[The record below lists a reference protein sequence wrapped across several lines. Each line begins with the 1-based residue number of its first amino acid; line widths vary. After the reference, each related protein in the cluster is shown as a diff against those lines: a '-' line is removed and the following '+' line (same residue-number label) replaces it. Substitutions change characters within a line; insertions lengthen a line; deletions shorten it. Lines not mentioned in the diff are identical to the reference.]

1 MIEIR
6 GTDIRH
12 YIASSRSCNLTQNG
26 VIIKPTIGQITFKFS
41 NYTKRILKIKRMLG
55 SDGTIIVDGVNYQL
69 PPNRITDI
77 EVGNTV
83 RLVREKRTVG
93 SIIVVGFD
101 LEKEPDPHVVNI
113 TEAWTSLSSRFKD
126 IKGIELNNSGLFASS
141 EAYINGISEIE
152 NIETEPPNSFVKK
165 DDTIKFIYPCRII
178 RVQKTSDP
186 EDGDIYNRRIVYNND
201 LINKINK
208 SNHVSSNIFNSNV
221 ENVKIKQEPVKILE
235 LNSLNVKHLKGVNI
249 KQTGP
254 FISLG
259 RFGEVEIPLS
269 VMKCHED
276 YVIAIKCQKISGN
289 GKFNLSITTNGSNDQ
304 SRFSKVL
311 IAPSSSQNL
320 YVGFNSGTLP
330 IQGQHYC
337 LKIERPKGAS
347 TGEFLIKGVTLSE
360 DRSGLY
366 GNSNFLS
373 YSSNSSSKS
382 GSENII
388 ADWYLYDKDTNV
400 KIKQM
405 SEHFSILNPDIY
417 ESTNLI
423 RLVATFGL
431 TDIKSRHWYN
441 RMSSS
446 FQKLDYCYDG
456 IAYYGKM
463 SSALNPNIV
472 IASVDFLPRCS
483 DVYLQEIPNNYV
495 FNENQVILLRNYKR
509 IITSSMRDYYK
520 IRPQTNKDNIQ
531 ILPLPWVYIH
541 DNYDKKNHSIY
552 FEENEQ
558 ATKRLI
564 ESWDVSFGKLYIV
577 GSTVGT
583 TGNIESV
590 SQYEPYKELVKL
602 IVESRNLIYISENYH
617 HKSGLIDLALHS
629 NCNIITNNHE
639 YIGRSNIIRNNLEG
653 LPDVVD
659 IKKSIIKPCE
669 IKNFNGFDYHSYND
683 VVTNIMKKIIGV
695 IC

>member
-12 YIASSRSCNLTQNG
+12 YILSSRSCNLTQNG

-41 NYTKRILKIKRMLG
+41 NSTKRILKIKRMPG

-77 EVGNTV
+77 EVGNIV
-83 RLVREKRTVG
+83 KLIREKRTVG
-93 SIIVVGFD
+93 SIMVVGFD
-101 LEKEPDPHVVNI
+101 LEKEPDPQVVNI
-113 TEAWTSLSSRFKD
+113 TESWTSLSSRFKD
-126 IKGIELNNSGLFASS
+126 VKGIELNNSGLFASS
-141 EAYINGISEIE
+141 GAYISGISEID

-165 DDTIKFIYPCRII
+165 DDVIKFTYPCRII
-178 RVQKTSDP
+178 RIQKTSDP
-186 EDGDIYNRRIVYNND
+186 EDSDIYNRRIVYNND

-208 SNHVSSNIFNSNV
+208 SNHANSNV
-221 ENVKIKQEPVKILE
+221 FNIVTENELIKQEPVKILE

-249 KQTGP
+249 KQAGS

-337 LKIERPKGAS
+337 LKISRPPGAS

-360 DRSGLY
+360 DRTGVYS
-366 GNSNFLS
+366 NSNFLS

-382 GSENII
+382 GSNNII
-388 ADWYLYDKDTNV
+388 ADWYVYDKNTNV

-417 ESTNLI
+417 EPTNFI

-441 RMSSS
+441 RMSPS

-472 IASVDFLPRCS
+472 IASIDFLPKCS
-483 DVYLQEIPNNYV
+483 DVYIQEIPNNYV
-495 FNENQVILLRNYKR
+495 FNENQVILLRDYKR

-520 IRPQTNKDNIQ
+520 IKSQTNKDNIQ

-541 DNYDKKNHSIY
+541 DNYEKKDHSIY

-564 ESWDVSFGKLYIV
+564 ESWDISFGKLYIV
-577 GSTVGT
+577 GSTVVT
-583 TGNIESV
+583 AGNIESI
-590 SQYEPYKELVKL
+590 SQYESYKDLLRL
-602 IVESRNLIYISENYH
+602 IVESKNLIYISENYD
-617 HKSGLIDLALHS
+617 HKSGLIDLALQS

-639 YIGRSNIIRNNLEG
+639 YIGRVSLIRNNLDDM
-653 LPDVVD
+653 PNVID
-659 IKKSIIKPCE
+659 IKRSIKKDSE
-669 IKNFNGFDYHSYND
+669 VKNFNGFDYHSYND
-683 VVTNIMKKIIGV
+683 VITNIMKKIIGV